1 MIILGLYGAFDW
13 EANQSFDEHNDMTW
27 VHDSGATLF
36 MNGNHICSISEER
49 LTRIKNDG
57 NFPKNSINYCLKE
70 GNITAED
77 VEQIYIP
84 SMCLEVFYR
93 QLNDKIIENKIKTL
107 FPNATFKIISH
118 HLSHAASSVFS
129 SNFEEGSILTLDG
142 AGSLIYD
149 LDYKNSLQAETNL
162 IGYFN
167 KNKKIFRIF
176 NGINGTNNFGSYYH
190 DTAHKIYCKKV
201 RKSIDAYDE
210 KYRET
215 WDGKIM
221 GLSAYG
227 KNDSVENLKEYTL
240 SKELS
245 YNEFPYVIFDYQK
258 EFALKT
264 ADEQAYILQKNF
276 ENALVDYVSELKRL
290 NYLDDNICLAGGS
303 FLNVL
308 GNSCLKEL
316 GLNIHIPPFT
326 NDVGL
331 HFGAAC
337 YGVYQNQQEV
347 VLPKN
352 ISLLG
357 KVYTNEDIE
366 PELKGFDYHKFENF
380 NEICEFTALQ
390 LAENKII
397 AWFQNRSEFG
407 ARALGSRSL
416 LMSPSP
422 KENKDIMNHRVK
434 HREYWRPFAGIILEE
449 HLSDYFEE
457 DYVSPYMLY
466 SLTVKQDKISEIAAI
481 THEDRTCRIQTIT
494 EEYQPETTQLLRAY
508 YQLTGIP
515 VILNTSFNDN
525 GEPIVETPQD
535 AVRALNHLDIDFL
548 VIGNY
553 VVRKTHKNVKKR
565 VGYN

>member
-13 EANQSFDEHNDMTW
+13 EANKSFDEHNDMTW

-57 NFPKNSINYCLKE
+57 NFPKNSIDYCLKE
-70 GNITAED
+70 GNITYED
-77 VEQIYIP
+77 VEHIYIP

-93 QLNDKIIENKIKTL
+93 QLTDKVIENKIKTL
-107 FPNATFKIISH
+107 FPNAEFHIISH

-129 SNFEEGSILTLDG
+129 SDFEEGSILTLDG

-167 KNKKIFRIF
+167 KKKNIFRIF

-190 DTAHKIYCKKV
+190 DTAHKIYCKKI
-201 RKSIDAYDE
+201 RQHIDAYDE

-227 KNDSVENLKEYTL
+227 KNDSIENLKEYVL
-240 SKELS
+240 SKDLS

-308 GNSCLKEL
+308 GNSRIKEL
-316 GLNIHIPPFT
+316 GLNIHIPPCT

-337 YGVYQNQQEV
+337 YGTHQHHQEV
-347 VLPKN
+347 ILPKN
-352 ISLLG
+352 IALLG
-357 KVYTNEDIE
+357 KTYTDDEIENEIKE
-366 PELKGFDYHKFENF
+366 YDYHKFDTIE
-380 NEICEFTALQ
+380 EVCKFTAGQ

-416 LMSPSP
+416 LMNPTP
-422 KENKDIMNHRVK
+422 KQNKDIMNHRVK

-449 HLSDYFEE
+449 HLTDYFEE

-466 SLTVKQDKISEIAAI
+466 SLTVKEDKISEIAAI

-494 EEYQPETTQLLRAY
+494 EEYQPETTKLLREY
-508 YQLTGIP
+508 YKLTGIP
-515 VILNTSFNDN
+515 VVLNTSFNDN
-525 GEPIVETPQD
+525 GEPIVESPKD
-535 AVRALNHLDIDFL
+535 AVRALNNLDIDFL
-548 VIGNY
+548 VMGTY

-565 VGYN
+565 IGYN